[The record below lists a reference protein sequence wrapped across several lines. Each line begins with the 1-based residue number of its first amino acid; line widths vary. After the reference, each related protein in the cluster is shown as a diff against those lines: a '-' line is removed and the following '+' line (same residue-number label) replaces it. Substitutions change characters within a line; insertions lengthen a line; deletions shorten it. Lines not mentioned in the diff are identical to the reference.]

1 MAKATLF
8 SRLLSQEDLEP
19 NLVENEV
26 IGNVKNEEDNSDEI
40 VSQGSVRDKE
50 LVVQESLLNENDN
63 WGPGETIKTLWHAI
77 RERAGGLGNFFLNMF
92 KSYNASGLRKLLTEL
107 ESGSRVV
114 KTELTDT
121 DKEKLNKIFGSI
133 GEFDYD
139 VGGNCKDIIT
149 FINNVMDTLDKNKR
163 GSFGW
168 ILDNKF
174 DIENG
179 RKALVKDKVSSEL
192 FSRLLKAHPEG
203 FSIDPRSDNYVAGYI
218 VNPFATHLSI
228 YSIMYIPQ
236 LDSIKTESDIIR
248 NPRPA
253 NVFPATLDGAK
264 ALLKFGID
272 FEDKIK
278 NLASKIKLDSLKTST
293 IESHLSLR
301 DAAYYS
307 ARALSTLD
315 RKLEDAIK
323 VFTKRHTDTSNED
336 LEPNLVENKVKRK
349 AFLNNTTAAMES
361 YSLSKEFFGLFG
373 NKEERRKKLCYG
385 IPSAETTIN
394 VEFLKNKLETIKKL
408 DIPSSFNSYKSLAPI
423 VLLATF
429 KYNTANIAAAI
440 KAMANNI
447 RVFATAIK
455 TDELSPDKVVRGLK
469 YIRYNLN
476 NIAAKTNYG
485 NEEIFAIDVWRNN
498 TYEEVIFRSQTI
510 EVTTVGNAF
519 NNPDPKQLNNTVIAG
534 GWSFHKDDNFIGSW
548 FSVDEW
554 SKGYDKQDGHTIKIA
569 NAQELIKAIEELIKV
584 YEKDYKDI
592 NSFKD
597 LAYTK
602 NSENYPRGYN
612 YGRFIK
618 EMYVE
623 VSDAAYNIAKMTINM
638 LLLSVNESTEELTAL
653 ENMKGCD
660 VSSDMFKVKPV
671 DQLTEV
677 TESDTHMEDIHR
689 SIDTDVSAKLNET
702 VDNLN
707 DAIDSNDEVLMTKVG
722 EATVEMLQE
731 LKYEYSLPVMT
742 TVSKEDFIYDPKG
755 CCKKLSIELSN
766 EFFGWFGGKKE
777 TNKGPKCG
785 AMHGDGMTGINDS
798 SAKCLSLISKFK
810 RLKETITSDK
820 KTFVTKSLDNN
831 MIVISFKPTYSTSI
845 YACME
850 DMLNNLKSIDKYISS
865 NYNHKD
871 FFKTL
876 KDVSKYLKPKVLE
889 NYKPRSNDKLLAVT
903 WEFINIGNRREHYLY
918 GTSVTHS
925 DIDYGGAILDAVYI
939 GNPYSQSGFSFYIE
953 ETKGVVDSYTKGYSA
968 KSEIDSTL
976 KILEELEPLLEK
988 LKKYNSTH
996 ITSNKYILDI
1006 EDPEGSKEDKISDI
1020 VYSIV
1025 DNGIGDCLLGI
1036 VSLANAIY
1044 HCMLDTFE
1052 ESDLSE

>member
-323 VFTKRHTDTSNED
+323 VFTKRHIDTSNED
-336 LEPNLVENKVKRK
+336 LDT
-349 AFLNNTTAAMES
+349 NTDTCVS
-361 YSLSKEFFGLFG
+361 STIDKEFT
-373 NKEERRKKLCYG
+373 N
-385 IPSAETTIN
+385 P
-394 VEFLKNKLETIKKL
+394 
-408 DIPSSFNSYKSLAPI
+408 
-423 VLLATF
+423 
-429 KYNTANIAAAI
+429 
-440 KAMANNI
+440 
-447 RVFATAIK
+447 
-455 TDELSPDKVVRGLK
+455 ELS
-469 YIRYNLN
+469 
-476 NIAAKTNYG
+476 
-485 NEEIFAIDVWRNN
+485 
-498 TYEEVIFRSQTI
+498 S
-510 EVTTVGNAF
+510 
-519 NNPDPKQLNNTVIAG
+519 
-534 GWSFHKDDNFIGSW
+534 
-548 FSVDEW
+548 
-554 SKGYDKQDGHTIKIA
+554 
-569 NAQELIKAIEELIKV
+569 
-584 YEKDYKDI
+584 
-592 NSFKD
+592 
-597 LAYTK
+597 
-602 NSENYPRGYN
+602 
-612 YGRFIK
+612 
-618 EMYVE
+618 
-623 VSDAAYNIAKMTINM
+623 
-638 LLLSVNESTEELTAL
+638 
-653 ENMKGCD
+653 
-660 VSSDMFKVKPV
+660 
-671 DQLTEV
+671 
-677 TESDTHMEDIHR
+677 
-689 SIDTDVSAKLNET
+689 KLNET

-707 DAIDSNDEVLMTKVG
+707 NAIDSNDEVLMTKVG

-731 LKYEYSLPVMT
+731 LKYEYNLPVIT
-742 TVSKEDFIYDPKG
+742 TVSKEDFVYDPKG

-798 SAKCLSLISKFK
+798 SAKCLRLISKFK

-831 MIVISFKPTYSTSI
+831 MIVTSFKPTYSTSI

-889 NYKPRSNDKLLAVT
+889 TYKPRSNDKLLAVT

-976 KILEELEPLLEK
+976 KILEELEPILEK

-1020 VYSIV
+1020 VYSVI

>member
-107 ESGSRVV
+107 ESGNRVV

-139 VGGNCKDIIT
+139 VGGNCKDVIT

-315 RKLEDAIK
+315 HKLEDAIK
-323 VFTKRHTDTSNED
+323 VFTKRHNHIDTSNED
-336 LEPNLVENKVKRK
+336 LDT
-349 AFLNNTTAAMES
+349 NTDTCVS
-361 YSLSKEFFGLFG
+361 STIDKEFT
-373 NKEERRKKLCYG
+373 N
-385 IPSAETTIN
+385 P
-394 VEFLKNKLETIKKL
+394 
-408 DIPSSFNSYKSLAPI
+408 
-423 VLLATF
+423 
-429 KYNTANIAAAI
+429 
-440 KAMANNI
+440 
-447 RVFATAIK
+447 
-455 TDELSPDKVVRGLK
+455 ELS
-469 YIRYNLN
+469 
-476 NIAAKTNYG
+476 
-485 NEEIFAIDVWRNN
+485 
-498 TYEEVIFRSQTI
+498 S
-510 EVTTVGNAF
+510 
-519 NNPDPKQLNNTVIAG
+519 
-534 GWSFHKDDNFIGSW
+534 
-548 FSVDEW
+548 
-554 SKGYDKQDGHTIKIA
+554 
-569 NAQELIKAIEELIKV
+569 
-584 YEKDYKDI
+584 
-592 NSFKD
+592 
-597 LAYTK
+597 
-602 NSENYPRGYN
+602 
-612 YGRFIK
+612 
-618 EMYVE
+618 
-623 VSDAAYNIAKMTINM
+623 
-638 LLLSVNESTEELTAL
+638 
-653 ENMKGCD
+653 
-660 VSSDMFKVKPV
+660 
-671 DQLTEV
+671 
-677 TESDTHMEDIHR
+677 
-689 SIDTDVSAKLNET
+689 KLNET

-731 LKYEYSLPVMT
+731 LKYEYNLPVMT

-755 CCKKLSIELSN
+755 CCKKLCIELSN

-785 AMHGDGMTGINDS
+785 AMHGDGVTGINDS

-831 MIVISFKPTYSTSI
+831 MIVTSFKPTYSTSI

-976 KILEELEPLLEK
+976 KILEEKYGVNLL
-988 LKKYNSTH
+988 
-996 ITSNKYILDI
+996 
-1006 EDPEGSKEDKISDI
+1006 
-1020 VYSIV
+1020 VQ
-1025 DNGIGDCLLGI
+1025 
-1036 VSLANAIY
+1036 
-1044 HCMLDTFE
+1044 
-1052 ESDLSE
+1052 

>member
-139 VGGNCKDIIT
+139 VGGNCKDVIT
-149 FINNVMDTLDKNKR
+149 FINNVIDTLDKNKR

-192 FSRLLKAHPEG
+192 FYRLLKAHPEG

-307 ARALSTLD
+307 ARAVSTLD

-323 VFTKRHTDTSNED
+323 VFTKRHIDTSNED
-336 LEPNLVENKVKRK
+336 LDT
-349 AFLNNTTAAMES
+349 NTDTCVS
-361 YSLSKEFFGLFG
+361 STIDKEFT
-373 NKEERRKKLCYG
+373 N
-385 IPSAETTIN
+385 P
-394 VEFLKNKLETIKKL
+394 
-408 DIPSSFNSYKSLAPI
+408 
-423 VLLATF
+423 
-429 KYNTANIAAAI
+429 
-440 KAMANNI
+440 
-447 RVFATAIK
+447 
-455 TDELSPDKVVRGLK
+455 ELS
-469 YIRYNLN
+469 
-476 NIAAKTNYG
+476 
-485 NEEIFAIDVWRNN
+485 
-498 TYEEVIFRSQTI
+498 S
-510 EVTTVGNAF
+510 
-519 NNPDPKQLNNTVIAG
+519 
-534 GWSFHKDDNFIGSW
+534 
-548 FSVDEW
+548 
-554 SKGYDKQDGHTIKIA
+554 
-569 NAQELIKAIEELIKV
+569 
-584 YEKDYKDI
+584 
-592 NSFKD
+592 
-597 LAYTK
+597 
-602 NSENYPRGYN
+602 
-612 YGRFIK
+612 
-618 EMYVE
+618 
-623 VSDAAYNIAKMTINM
+623 
-638 LLLSVNESTEELTAL
+638 
-653 ENMKGCD
+653 
-660 VSSDMFKVKPV
+660 
-671 DQLTEV
+671 
-677 TESDTHMEDIHR
+677 
-689 SIDTDVSAKLNET
+689 KLNET

-731 LKYEYSLPVMT
+731 LKYEYNLPVMT

-755 CCKKLSIELSN
+755 CCKKLCIELSN
-766 EFFGWFGGKKE
+766 EFFGKK
-777 TNKGPKCG
+777 
-785 AMHGDGMTGINDS
+785 
-798 SAKCLSLISKFK
+798 
-810 RLKETITSDK
+810 
-820 KTFVTKSLDNN
+820 
-831 MIVISFKPTYSTSI
+831 
-845 YACME
+845 
-850 DMLNNLKSIDKYISS
+850 
-865 NYNHKD
+865 
-871 FFKTL
+871 
-876 KDVSKYLKPKVLE
+876 
-889 NYKPRSNDKLLAVT
+889 
-903 WEFINIGNRREHYLY
+903 
-918 GTSVTHS
+918 
-925 DIDYGGAILDAVYI
+925 
-939 GNPYSQSGFSFYIE
+939 
-953 ETKGVVDSYTKGYSA
+953 
-968 KSEIDSTL
+968 
-976 KILEELEPLLEK
+976 
-988 LKKYNSTH
+988 
-996 ITSNKYILDI
+996 
-1006 EDPEGSKEDKISDI
+1006 
-1020 VYSIV
+1020 
-1025 DNGIGDCLLGI
+1025 
-1036 VSLANAIY
+1036 
-1044 HCMLDTFE
+1044 
-1052 ESDLSE
+1052 

>member
-8 SRLLSQEDLEP
+8 SRLLTHEDLEP
-19 NLVENEV
+19 NLVNNEV
-26 IGNVKNEEDNSDEI
+26 IGNIKNEENNNDEI

-63 WGPGETIKTLWHAI
+63 WGPGETIKTLWYAI

-92 KSYNASGLRKLLTEL
+92 KSYDASGLRKLLTEL
-107 ESGSRVV
+107 ESGSRIV
-114 KTELTDT
+114 KPELTDT

-179 RKALVKDKVSSEL
+179 RKALVKDNVSSEL

-323 VFTKRHTDTSNED
+323 VFTKRHIDTSNED
-336 LEPNLVENKVKRK
+336 LDT
-349 AFLNNTTAAMES
+349 NTDTCVS
-361 YSLSKEFFGLFG
+361 STIDKEFT
-373 NKEERRKKLCYG
+373 N
-385 IPSAETTIN
+385 P
-394 VEFLKNKLETIKKL
+394 
-408 DIPSSFNSYKSLAPI
+408 
-423 VLLATF
+423 
-429 KYNTANIAAAI
+429 
-440 KAMANNI
+440 
-447 RVFATAIK
+447 
-455 TDELSPDKVVRGLK
+455 ELS
-469 YIRYNLN
+469 
-476 NIAAKTNYG
+476 
-485 NEEIFAIDVWRNN
+485 
-498 TYEEVIFRSQTI
+498 S
-510 EVTTVGNAF
+510 
-519 NNPDPKQLNNTVIAG
+519 
-534 GWSFHKDDNFIGSW
+534 
-548 FSVDEW
+548 
-554 SKGYDKQDGHTIKIA
+554 
-569 NAQELIKAIEELIKV
+569 
-584 YEKDYKDI
+584 
-592 NSFKD
+592 
-597 LAYTK
+597 
-602 NSENYPRGYN
+602 
-612 YGRFIK
+612 
-618 EMYVE
+618 
-623 VSDAAYNIAKMTINM
+623 
-638 LLLSVNESTEELTAL
+638 
-653 ENMKGCD
+653 
-660 VSSDMFKVKPV
+660 
-671 DQLTEV
+671 
-677 TESDTHMEDIHR
+677 
-689 SIDTDVSAKLNET
+689 KLNET
-702 VDNLN
+702 VNNLN

-731 LKYEYSLPVMT
+731 LKYEYNLPVMT

-755 CCKKLSIELSN
+755 CCKKLCIELSN

-785 AMHGDGMTGINDS
+785 AMHGDGVTGINDS

-831 MIVISFKPTYSTSI
+831 MIVTSFKPTYSTSI
-845 YACME
+845 YACMG

-976 KILEELEPLLEK
+976 KILEELEPILEK

-1020 VYSIV
+1020 VYSVI

>member
-40 VSQGSVRDKE
+40 VSQGSARDKE

-323 VFTKRHTDTSNED
+323 VFTKRHIDTSNE
-336 LEPNLVENKVKRK
+336 NL
-349 AFLNNTTAAMES
+349 
-361 YSLSKEFFGLFG
+361 
-373 NKEERRKKLCYG
+373 
-385 IPSAETTIN
+385 
-394 VEFLKNKLETIKKL
+394 
-408 DIPSSFNSYKSLAPI
+408 D
-423 VLLATF
+423 
-429 KYNTANIAAAI
+429 
-440 KAMANNI
+440 
-447 RVFATAIK
+447 
-455 TDELSPDKVVRGLK
+455 
-469 YIRYNLN
+469 
-476 NIAAKTNYG
+476 
-485 NEEIFAIDVWRNN
+485 
-498 TYEEVIFRSQTI
+498 
-510 EVTTVGNAF
+510 
-519 NNPDPKQLNNTVIAG
+519 
-534 GWSFHKDDNFIGSW
+534 
-548 FSVDEW
+548 
-554 SKGYDKQDGHTIKIA
+554 
-569 NAQELIKAIEELIKV
+569 
-584 YEKDYKDI
+584 
-592 NSFKD
+592 
-597 LAYTK
+597 
-602 NSENYPRGYN
+602 
-612 YGRFIK
+612 
-618 EMYVE
+618 
-623 VSDAAYNIAKMTINM
+623 
-638 LLLSVNESTEELTAL
+638 
-653 ENMKGCD
+653 
-660 VSSDMFKVKPV
+660 
-671 DQLTEV
+671 
-677 TESDTHMEDIHR
+677 
-689 SIDTDVSAKLNET
+689 IDTDTCVSSTIDKEFTNPELSSKLNET

-731 LKYEYSLPVMT
+731 LKYEYNLPVIT

-755 CCKKLSIELSN
+755 CCKKLCIELSN
-766 EFFGWFGGKKE
+766 EFFGWFGSKTKDDKVTPRTQAVDFRSVNNDFKDKLNTLIDRYTSLSSNKDISTKKVF
-777 TNKGPKCG
+777 
-785 AMHGDGMTGINDS
+785 
-798 SAKCLSLISKFK
+798 ISKEQDNKFLIEGLGK
-810 RLKETITSDK
+810 DTSWYTAIDYMLFNLSILDKARHTDLGPDDIYNQLKDLSSLLTPRAK
-820 KTFVTKSLDNN
+820 KDADYKPSKNNKYYALVYSKNKISNSGAEGMLPVAEYRKSEDTNEPVLYMDSHYAQD
-831 MIVISFKPTYSTSI
+831 IISF
-845 YACME
+845 
-850 DMLNNLKSIDKYISS
+850 
-865 NYNHKD
+865 
-871 FFKTL
+871 
-876 KDVSKYLKPKVLE
+876 
-889 NYKPRSNDKLLAVT
+889 
-903 WEFINIGNRREHYLY
+903 
-918 GTSVTHS
+918 SV
-925 DIDYGGAILDAVYI
+925 DPIGGAVVDSVCK
-939 GNPYSQSGFSFYIE
+939 QSGF
-953 ETKGVVDSYTKGYSA
+953 GYVIKDA
-968 KSEIDSTL
+968 L
-976 KILEELEPLLEK
+976 KFLKE
-988 LKKYNSTH
+988 LKKY
-996 ITSNKYILDI
+996 
-1006 EDPEGSKEDKISDI
+1006 
-1020 VYSIV
+1020 V
-1025 DNGIGDCLLGI
+1025 DNKSKDIKNKSINSYTTDQIETERYHATINDAFDNCAIGII
-1036 VSLANAIY
+1036 SLILAMDSCIQ
-1044 HCMLDTFE
+1044 E
-1052 ESDLSE
+1052 IE